1 LDYLNVKLNDQAPMF
16 SKTKTT
22 IDTTIY
28 YDTPFYDVFRCN
40 KDTENEYWVIESNKK
55 HNENSIMNYCK

>member
-1 LDYLNVKLNDQAPMF
+1 MF
-16 SKTKTT
+16 SKETTT

-40 KDTENEYWVIESNKK
+40 TDEYNEYWVIEANNKY
-55 HNENSIMNYCK
+55 NTESIMNYCK